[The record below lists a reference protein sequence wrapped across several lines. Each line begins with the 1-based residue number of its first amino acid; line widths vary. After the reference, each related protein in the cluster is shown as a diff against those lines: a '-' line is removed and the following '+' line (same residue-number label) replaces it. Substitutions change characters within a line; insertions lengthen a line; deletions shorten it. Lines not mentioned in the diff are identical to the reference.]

1 MTGRWTSD
9 FWFLPERSEL
19 NLPNTQLQVG
29 GVARVRTRTWLIE
42 DFTQDAAGA
51 PEIVS
56 LACLDDDAQGEQ
68 LEVIW
73 PLELDAKVLDRE
85 AWKAIG
91 AKGFDEPRLFG
102 AFLRTLRWNCVT
114 ATDPSLFQSP
124 FRAGIRLD
132 AYQLEPLAKA
142 LRLPRVNMFIADDV
156 GLGKTIEA
164 GLIAS
169 ELLLRKRVCDI
180 VVACPPS
187 MLSQWKDE
195 LEARFGLT
203 FEILDRAYVDKVRRE
218 RGYAVNPWTTF
229 PRFLVSHRLLIDE
242 AYAGPLR
249 DWLDNIRPR
258 SLLILDEAH
267 HAAPA
272 SGGKYAID
280 SKITRAIRD
289 LASRFE
295 HRLFLSATPHNG
307 HSNSFSALLELLD
320 PHRFTRGVKVLKS
333 NLDAVMVRRIKEDV
347 REVAGGF
354 PKRVVRQIDING
366 LAADAP
372 ELALSRLLNDYREVR
387 LLRVSDATKRIQ
399 AEALLMISGLQ
410 QRLLSS
416 VEAFARTLRV
426 HRRSM
431 ERVWAREAQKL
442 ASNGL
447 DLTLLSGTVDADDA
461 LAEIDEKNLE
471 AIADDALAVATEAT
485 AGVHERADVET
496 ERRLLDTMQRIADEH
511 RSIPDARTRL
521 LIEWLRENLCA
532 GIHQPG
538 QRSLSPDAAWA
549 DRRVLI
555 FTEYDD
561 TKRYLVGMLQ
571 SALSGT
577 SRSEQRIAVFHGPTP
592 PPERELL
599 KRAFNAPPSEHPLR
613 ILIAT
618 DAAREGLNLQAY
630 CNELFHFDLPWN
642 PGRLE
647 QRNGRIDR
655 KLQSKPEVYCHYF
668 VHQQR
673 PEDRVLQALVRKTSV
688 IREQLGSLAH
698 VLESRLADVI
708 RTGIRHEHAN
718 GLVSQIDDMR
728 GEQDRLDTV
737 TEELEQARE
746 RQDALRLQIDRLR
759 NGITKAR
766 RWIGLD
772 NDHLRDA
779 LSCALEMQGVQ
790 ALRAT
795 ETPAGQPQR
804 FVMPDL
810 DQRHGADPSWAST
823 LATLRKPGEIDVSKG
838 SRAESSPLRPVVFEA
853 PESIDDSVAQLHL
866 EHRVTKRLLGRFLA
880 QGFVHHDLSRAVLA
894 SSGDAIPRVVLV
906 GRIALYGPGAARL
919 HEEILTVTARWID
932 PATRKGPLLPFARE
946 AEARTLELM
955 EAAMSPSAT
964 RPIAD
969 AISGRLRDSLGQDLD
984 ELLPHLEQR
993 ADRAYDDACKQLS
1006 NRGRIESE
1014 EMRRILEDQ
1023 RKRVSHEF
1031 GRQAQFD
1038 LFGFNDEEKRQ
1049 VAADRKYW
1057 ARWLENVDGDL
1068 EREPERIRAF
1078 YDVASWRVEP
1088 VGLAYLW
1095 PVTG

>member
-1 MTGRWTSD
+1 MTVNGETP
-9 FWFLPERSEL
+9 L
-19 NLPNTQLQVG
+19 VG
-29 GVARVRTRTWLIE
+29 GVVRVRTRTWLVE
-42 DFTQDAAGA
+42 DMTLDPAGK
-51 PEIVS
+51 PEVVS
-56 LACLDDDAQGEQ
+56 LACLDDDAQGDQ
-68 LEVIW
+68 LDVVW

-91 AKGFDEPRLFG
+91 AKGFDDPRMFG

-169 ELLLRKRVCDI
+169 ELLLRRRVRDI

-187 MLSQWKDE
+187 MLTQWKDE

-229 PRFLVSHRLLIDE
+229 PRFLVSQRLLIDE

-249 DWLDNIRPR
+249 DWLDNIRPG

-272 SGGKYAID
+272 SGGRYAID

-354 PKRVVRQIDING
+354 PKRIVRQLDIDG
-366 LAADAP
+366 LPPDAP
-372 ELALSRLLNDYREVR
+372 ELALSRLLNEYRKVR
-387 LLRVSDATKRIQ
+387 LLRVSSSTKRTQ
-399 AEALLMISGLQ
+399 AEAMLMISGLQ

-431 ERVWAREAQKL
+431 ERVWAREAQESAARSRDL
-442 ASNGL
+442 A
-447 DLTLLSGTVDADDA
+447 LLSGTVDADDA
-461 LAEIDEKNLE
+461 LADVDENVLE
-471 AIADDALAVATEAT
+471 AIADEALAAATEAT
-485 AGVHERADVET
+485 AGEHARADT
-496 ERRLLDTMQRIADEH
+496 EAEKRLLDEMQRIADQH
-511 RSIPDARTRL
+511 RSLPDARTRL
-521 LIEWLRENLCA
+521 LIDWLRENLCA

-538 QRSLSPDAAWA
+538 ERSPAPDAPWA
-549 DRRVLI
+549 DRRILI

-577 SRSEQRIAVFHGPTP
+577 SQAEQRIAVYHGPTP
-592 PPERELL
+592 IPEREQL

-618 DAAREGLNLQAY
+618 DAAREGLNLQAH
-630 CNELFHFDLPWN
+630 CRELFHFDLPWN

-655 KLQSKPEVYCHYF
+655 KLQPSPEVYCHYF

-673 PEDRVLQALVRKTSV
+673 PEDRVLQALVRKTGV

-708 RTGIRHEHAN
+708 RTGIRHDNAD
-718 GLVSQIDDMR
+718 GLIDDIEGVR
-728 GEQDRLDTV
+728 DEQDRMDTV
-737 TEELEQARE
+737 AEELEQARE
-746 RQDALRLQIDRLR
+746 RQDALREQIDRLR
-759 NGITKAR
+759 NGIVKAK

-790 ALRAT
+790 PLAEAT
-795 ETPAGQPQR
+795 TPADQPQR

-823 LATLRKPGEIDVSKG
+823 LATLRKPQEDKAQKG
-838 SRAESSPLRPVVFEA
+838 FRKDLSPLRPVVFDASEA
-853 PESIDDSVAQLHL
+853 IDDSVVQLHL
-866 EHRVTKRLLGRFLA
+866 EHRVVKRLLGRFMA

-919 HEEILTVTARWID
+919 HEEVLTVTARWVD
-932 PATRKGPLLPFARE
+932 PANRKGPLTPFARE

-955 EAAMSPSAT
+955 EASLAPSFA
-964 RPIAD
+964 RPVAD
-969 AISGRLRDSLGQDLD
+969 IVSGRLRDSLAQDLED
-984 ELLPHLEQR
+984 LLPHLEQR
-993 ADRAYDDACKQLS
+993 AAAAHDDARKQLE

-1023 RKRVSHEF
+1023 RKRVSNEF

-1068 EREPERIRAF
+1068 EREPERIKAF
-1078 YDVASWRVEP
+1078 YRVASWRVEP

>member
-1 MTGRWTSD
+1 LATDGAI
-9 FWFLPERSEL
+9 P
-19 NLPNTQLQVG
+19 QVG

-42 DFTQDAAGA
+42 DLTLDVAGQ
-51 PEIVS
+51 PEIVR
-56 LACLDDDAQGEQ
+56 LACLDDDAQGDR
-68 LEVIW
+68 LEVVW

-114 ATDPSLFQSP
+114 ATDPALFQSP

-169 ELLLRKRVCDI
+169 ELLLRRRVRDI

-187 MLSQWKDE
+187 MLTQWKDE

-203 FEILDRAYVDKVRRE
+203 FEILDRTYVDKVRRE
-218 RGYAVNPWTTF
+218 RGFAVNPWTTF
-229 PRFLVSHRLLIDE
+229 PRFLVSQRLLIDE

-249 DWLDNIRPR
+249 DWLDNIRPG

-272 SGGKYAID
+272 SGGRYAID
-280 SKITRAIRD
+280 SKITRSIRD

-354 PKRVVRQIDING
+354 PKRVVRQLDIVG
-366 LAADAP
+366 LPEDAP
-372 ELALSRLLNDYREVR
+372 ELALSRLLNDYRQVR
-387 LLRVSDATKRIQ
+387 LLRVSSATKRMQ
-399 AEALLMISGLQ
+399 SEAMLMISGLQ

-431 ERVWAREAQKL
+431 ERVWAREAQAASERGRDL
-442 ASNGL
+442 A
-447 DLTLLSGTVDADDA
+447 LLSGTVDADDA
-461 LAEIDEKNLE
+461 LAEIDEKDLE
-471 AIADDALAVATEAT
+471 SIADDALAAATEAT
-485 AGVHERADVET
+485 AGEHDRANTDSEK
-496 ERRLLDTMQRIADEH
+496 RLLDAMQSIADQH
-511 RSIPDARTRL
+511 RSLPDARTRL
-521 LIEWLRENLCA
+521 LIDWLRDNLCA
-532 GIHQPG
+532 GVHQPG
-538 QRSLSPDAAWA
+538 QRSSAPDAAWA

-561 TKRYLVGMLQ
+561 TKRYLVGVLQ
-571 SALSGT
+571 NALSGT
-577 SRSEQRIAVFHGPTP
+577 SRAEQRIAVYHGPTP
-592 PPERELL
+592 IPEREQL

-618 DAAREGLNLQAY
+618 DAAREGLNLQAH
-630 CNELFHFDLPWN
+630 CHELFHFDLPWN

-655 KLQSKPEVYCHYF
+655 KLQPNPEVYCHYF
-668 VHQQR
+668 VHKQR
-673 PEDRVLQALVRKTSV
+673 PEDRVLHALVRKTGI

-708 RTGIRHEHAN
+708 RIGIHHDNEE
-718 GLVSQIDDMR
+718 GLIEDIEGVHD
-728 GEQDRLDTV
+728 EQHRLDTV

-746 RQDALRLQIDRLR
+746 RQDALRQQIDRLR
-759 NGITKAR
+759 NGIVRAK

-790 ALRAT
+790 PLAETAT
-795 ETPAGQPQR
+795 PDREPQR

-810 DQRHGADPSWAST
+810 DQRHGADPSWTST
-823 LATLRKPGEIDVSKG
+823 LATLRKPQDPEAQKG
-838 SRAESSPLRPVVFEA
+838 FRQDLSPLRPVVFDA
-853 PESIDDSVAQLHL
+853 PEAIDDSVVQLHL
-866 EHRVTKRLLGRFLA
+866 EHRVVKRLLGRFMA

-919 HEEILTVTARWID
+919 HEEVLTVTARWVD
-932 PATRKGPLLPFARE
+932 PANRKSALSPFARE

-955 EAAMSPSAT
+955 EASLEPSSA
-964 RPIAD
+964 RPIAE
-969 AISGRLRDSLGQDLD
+969 AIRARLREGIGQDMD
-984 ELLPHLEQR
+984 DLLPHLERR
-993 ADRAYDDACKQLS
+993 AAAAHEDARKQLE

-1023 RKRVSHEF
+1023 RKRVSHEV

-1038 LFGFNDEEKRQ
+1038 LFGFSDEDKRQ
-1049 VAADRKYW
+1049 LAADRKYW
-1057 ARWLENVDGDL
+1057 ARWLDNVDDDL
-1068 EREPERIRAF
+1068 EREPERIKAF
-1078 YDVASWRVEP
+1078 YRIASWRVEP